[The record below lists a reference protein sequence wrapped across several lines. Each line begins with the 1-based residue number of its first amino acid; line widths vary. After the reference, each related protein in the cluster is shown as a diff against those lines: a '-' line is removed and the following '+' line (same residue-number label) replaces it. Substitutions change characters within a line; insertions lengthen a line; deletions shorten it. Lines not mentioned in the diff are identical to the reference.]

1 MSPSTIR
8 IPTPLRSFTGGADEV
23 RAHGGTVG
31 EVLNSLFADHEGLDS
46 QLLDGDGQL
55 RQFVNVFLDGTNVRS
70 LSGLDSPVAE
80 HSIIHI
86 VPAVAGGCRNTSE
99 VQYES

>member
-8 IPTPLRSFTGGADEV
+8 IPTPLRPFTGGADEV
-23 RAHGGTVG
+23 RAQGETIG

-70 LSGLDSPVAE
+70 LSGLDSPVE
-80 HSIIHI
+80 EGSIIHI
-86 VPAVAGGCRNTSE
+86 VPAVAGGHGSTRGA
-99 VQYES
+99 V

>member
-8 IPTPLRSFTGGADEV
+8 IPTPLRSFTAGAAEV
-23 RAHGGTVG
+23 RAHGETVG

-70 LSGLDSPVAE
+70 LSGLDSLVAE
-80 HSIIHI
+80 GSIIHI
-86 VPAVAGGCRNTSE
+86 VPAVAGGRAGTLE
-99 VQYES
+99 VRHES

>member
-23 RAHGGTVG
+23 RADGETVG
-31 EVLNSLFADHEGLDS
+31 EVLNSLFADHEGLD
-46 QLLDGDGQL
+46 GQL
-55 RQFVNVFLDGTNVRS
+55 RQFVNIFLDGTNVRS

-80 HSIIHI
+80 GSIIHI
-86 VPAVAGGCRNTSE
+86 VPAVAGGKRQHIRGE
-99 VQYES
+99 A